1 MNKLKQFFTNKVFK
15 YGSGS
20 ALLIAG
26 FIIAMVVI
34 NLIAGTLVDKFSLKI
49 DLTKE
54 KLYEISDTTKTLLKG
69 INSDINIIMFAEGGT
84 PIPTIK
90 EILDRFANENPKIKV
105 QVIDPVKNPMYSQKY
120 TSVSKKIENSSVVF
134 ESGKNFK
141 IVAPGD
147 LTADNFMTKNKDLL
161 VAESK
166 FASAIMSVTRA
177 KSAVIGFTEG
187 HGEASETAAETALK
201 NENMS
206 VETFNTTTGK
216 FKDEY
221 DLVIVVSPQ
230 VDFTTDEINSLD
242 AFLKKGKNVQIFLDV
257 DTPQLPKL
265 EGYLSDNG
273 ISADRDAVIEG
284 DTAKVINM
292 SPYIFV
298 PTLKEHP
305 VNTALISNKLTMA
318 IGASR
323 SFTML
328 WDEKNGIKVSGLL
341 ETSNKAFG
349 RVDPNS
355 TAMGKEPNDKAGPL
369 TLSAVATL
377 SNQDGKQSNIMVTG
391 TSTLIDEQ
399 MLQLNKDFFVNSV
412 IWLTDKSEPLNI
424 MPKSLAGPTL
434 VISELAKQLWLIFV
448 VVIMPL
454 IVLLFGFS
462 VWLRRRHL

>member
-1 MNKLKQFFTNKVFK
+1 MNKLKQFFTNKGFI

-20 ALLIAG
+20 IALIAG
-26 FIIAMVVI
+26 FIVAMVVI
-34 NLIAGTLVDKFSLKI
+34 NLIAGMLVDKFSLKI

-54 KLYEISDTTKTLLKG
+54 KLYEVSDTTKTLLKG
-69 INSDINIIMFAEGGT
+69 LNTDINIILFAEGGN
-84 PIPTIK
+84 PIPTVK
-90 EILDRFANENPKIKV
+90 EILDRFAKENPKIKL

-120 TSVSKKIENSSVVF
+120 TSVSKTIENSSVVF

-141 IVAPGD
+141 IVPPGD

-166 FASAIMSVTRA
+166 FASAIMSVARL

-187 HGEASETAAETALK
+187 HGEAVETAAEKILK
-201 NENMS
+201 DENMS
-206 VETFNTTTGK
+206 VESFNTTTGK

-221 DLVIVVSPQ
+221 DLVIVASPK

-242 AFLKKGKNVQIFLDV
+242 SYLKKGKNVQIFLDV
-257 DTPQLPKL
+257 DSPQLPKL
-265 EGYLSDNG
+265 EGYLGDWG
-273 ISADRDAVIEG
+273 ISANRDFVVEG
-284 DTAKVINM
+284 DKTKVINV
-292 SPYIFV
+292 SPYIIV

-305 VNTALISNKLTMA
+305 INTALISNKLTMA
-318 IGASR
+318 MGATR
-323 SFTML
+323 SITML
-328 WDEKNGIKVSGLL
+328 WDEKNGIKVLGLL
-341 ETSNKAFG
+341 ETTNKAYG
-349 RVDPNS
+349 KVDPNS
-355 TAMGKEPNDKAGPL
+355 TVMGKEPNDKAGPL

-377 SNQDGKQSNIMVTG
+377 SGENGKQSNIMLTG

-399 MLQLNKDFFVNSV
+399 MLQFNKDFFVNSV

-424 MPKSLAGPTL
+424 IPKSLATSNL
-434 VISELAKQLWLIFV
+434 VMSELAKELWLIFV

-454 IVLLFGFS
+454 IVLLFGFG

>member
-1 MNKLKQFFTNKVFK
+1 MNKLKQFFTNKGFK

-20 ALLIAG
+20 VLLIAG

-34 NLIAGTLVDKFSLKI
+34 NLIAGMLVDKFSLKI

-54 KLYEISDTTKTLLKG
+54 KLYEVSDTTKTLLKG
-69 INSDINIIMFAEGGT
+69 INTDVNIIMFSEGGN

-90 EILDRFANENPKIKV
+90 EILDRFAKENPKIKV

-166 FASAIMSVTRA
+166 FASAIISVTRA

-187 HGEASETAAETALK
+187 HGETAESAAETALK

-206 VETFNTTTGK
+206 VETFNTSTGK

-265 EGYLSDNG
+265 ESYLNDYGLSVDK
-273 ISADRDAVIEG
+273 DAVVEA
-284 DTAKVINM
+284 DTTKVINV
-292 SPYIFV
+292 SPYVIV

-305 VNTALISNKLTMA
+305 INTALISNKLTMA

-323 SFTML
+323 SISLL

-355 TAMGKEPNDKAGPL
+355 TSMGKEPNDKAGPL
-369 TLSAVATL
+369 TLSAVATAT
-377 SNQDGKQSNIMVTG
+377 NQNGKQSNIMVTG
-391 TSTLIDEQ
+391 TSTLIYDQ
-399 MLQLNKDFFVNSV
+399 FLQYNKDYFVNSV
-412 IWLTDKSEPLNI
+412 IWLTDKTESLNI
-424 MPKSLAGPTL
+424 MPKSLAVSTL

-454 IVLLFGFS
+454 IVLLFGFG